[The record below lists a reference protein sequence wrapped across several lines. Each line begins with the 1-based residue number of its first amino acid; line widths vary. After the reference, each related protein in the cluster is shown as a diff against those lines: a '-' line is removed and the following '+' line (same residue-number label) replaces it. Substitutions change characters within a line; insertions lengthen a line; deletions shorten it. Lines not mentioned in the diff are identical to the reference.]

1 MNPMKREWKSHFVA
15 QSNTQE
21 ISVFAK
27 MDQTSQAMS
36 AKASLNNVNI
46 FPKPSNYI
54 FTLKDGQRS
63 T

>member
-1 MNPMKREWKSHFVA
+1 MNPTKREWKSHFVA
-15 QSNTQE
+15 QSNTQ
-21 ISVFAK
+21 
-27 MDQTSQAMS
+27 AMS

-46 FPKPSNYI
+46 FLKPSDYI